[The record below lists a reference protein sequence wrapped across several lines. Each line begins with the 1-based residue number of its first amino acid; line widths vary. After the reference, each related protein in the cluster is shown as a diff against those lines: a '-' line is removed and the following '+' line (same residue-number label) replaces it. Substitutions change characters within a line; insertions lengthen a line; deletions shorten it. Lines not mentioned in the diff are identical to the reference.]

1 MRLSDEALAIVGEAA
16 LSRSRDAPEPL
27 SGPLS
32 MLRAAVLQAVCI
44 TGVRTEAELLELVSE
59 EVTEMVSG
67 GLLASRPSG
76 DADRDRDMDTDPLE
90 ATGAGQAAL
99 AAWAGDRQR
108 GRAR

>member
-16 LSRSRDAPEPL
+16 ASRSRDAPEPL

-32 MLRAAVLQAVCI
+32 LLRAAVLQAVCI

-67 GLLASRPSG
+67 GLLAARPSG
-76 DADRDRDMDTDPLE
+76 DADRDRDPLE
-90 ATGAGQAAL
+90 ATGAGRAAL